1 MVIPKVPREPLIF
14 QDAVDCDYIRT
25 LLVFWDPDTYNIIGD
40 IAGYATNIV
49 TTISG
54 IVSIIEKNL
63 KITNDIVDKVRA
75 YGCFA

>member
-1 MVIPKVPREPLIF
+1 MRKVP
-14 QDAVDCDYIRT
+14 
-25 LLVFWDPDTYNIIGD
+25 D

-54 IVSIIEKNL
+54 IVSIIEKAL
-63 KITNDIVDKVRA
+63 MITNDIVDKLRA